1 MGSNKT
7 AMTIP
12 GGSRVINVFDGN
24 GAPPVPNFFLFF
36 DAVRFLEVSQ
46 ESPRVDTRR
55 GQSPTPHA
63 RALPSVHT
71 YKQGPLRSL
80 ALDHDLPKIS
90 IQSSLETPTVNVT
103 GGAFREARGY
113 VPGPLLWNLWSRRTT
128 RMYSEFRSFF

>member
-71 YKQGPLRSL
+71 YKQGPLRSI
-80 ALDHDLPKIS
+80 ALNHDLPKFS
-90 IQSSLETPTVNVT
+90 IQSSLGSAKHLRMRRRRLPDHKPIPEGVRGPTCI
-103 GGAFREARGY
+103 RKK
-113 VPGPLLWNLWSRRTT
+113 
-128 RMYSEFRSFF
+128 